1 MTGFA
6 AVRESGFG
14 TRLTKPDVAACPQ
27 PGEGGIRLPERVSR
41 LTHSGHC
48 KKQCPG
54 HVIARRRS

>member
-27 PGEGGIRLPERVSR
+27 PGEAGIRLPERDSR
-41 LTHSGHC
+41 LTHSGLA
-48 KKQCPG
+48 KNS
-54 HVIARRRS
+54 ALDT

>member
-27 PGEGGIRLPERVSR
+27 PGEAGIRLPERDSR

-54 HVIARRRS
+54 HVIAWRRV